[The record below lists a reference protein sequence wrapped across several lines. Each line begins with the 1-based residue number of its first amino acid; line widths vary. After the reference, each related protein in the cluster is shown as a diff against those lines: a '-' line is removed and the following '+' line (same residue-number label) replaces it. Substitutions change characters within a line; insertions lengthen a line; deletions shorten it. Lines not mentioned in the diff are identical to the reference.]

1 MYERREGQIKGR
13 RERQKERERE
23 EQFLQCKHRILKTEI
38 IRYKQWTH
46 NQLNVKIDIL
56 NLKRSAMI

>member
-1 MYERREGQIKGR
+1 V
-13 RERQKERERE
+13 
-23 EQFLQCKHRILKTEI
+23 QFLQFKHRILKTEI